1 MAATVF
7 TMHRALF
14 YKVNV
19 GGTQTLIEACRE
31 AKVQVTMTIE
41 FLHVHE
47 LSVNC
52 ISLLC
57 IQHPHPHTH
66 THTHT
71 LQRLVLTSSASV
83 VYEGKDIE
91 DGTENLPYASRP
103 MDYYTETKIEQ
114 EKVEHQWLHATPPLI

>member
-1 MAATVF
+1 MAATFF

-47 LSVNC
+47 LSVNP

-57 IQHPHPHTH
+57 IQYP
-66 THTHT
+66 HTHT